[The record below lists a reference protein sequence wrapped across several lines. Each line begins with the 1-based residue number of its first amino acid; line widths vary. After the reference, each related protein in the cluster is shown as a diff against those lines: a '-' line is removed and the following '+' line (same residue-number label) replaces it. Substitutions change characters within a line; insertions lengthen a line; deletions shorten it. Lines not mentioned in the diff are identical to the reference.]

1 LLCTLA
7 YLIPLL
13 QLIPDDFEYS
23 AVNGDAFVSTDA
35 TTQIKEGTEVRIKIV
50 GVRADPLD
58 MVRLEVQLAVA
69 RPAPH
74 ACQCPFALAHVM
86 HLLLNCADV
95 EPVCVAALAV
105 PLFALP
111 LSWRSSALER

>member
-1 LLCTLA
+1 VLLPIQLT
-7 YLIPLL
+7 LL

-58 MVRLEVQLAVA
+58 MVRLGLVATGSSRASSTSQIKSNRIDRTMRLGAAEEQL
-69 RPAPH
+69 
-74 ACQCPFALAHVM
+74 
-86 HLLLNCADV
+86 D
-95 EPVCVAALAV
+95 
-105 PLFALP
+105 
-111 LSWRSSALER
+111 